1 MEPTTRVC
9 GQQGDKEKTAVNQG
23 NITEY
28 ILSRS
33 KVMSGNRDHISSNYI
48 YLIDIYLVDIY
59 LIDVFNNMVD
69 SN

>member
-1 MEPTTRVC
+1 
-9 GQQGDKEKTAVNQG
+9 
-23 NITEY
+23 
-28 ILSRS
+28 
-33 KVMSGNRDHISSNYI
+33 MSGNRDHISSSYIYLIDI